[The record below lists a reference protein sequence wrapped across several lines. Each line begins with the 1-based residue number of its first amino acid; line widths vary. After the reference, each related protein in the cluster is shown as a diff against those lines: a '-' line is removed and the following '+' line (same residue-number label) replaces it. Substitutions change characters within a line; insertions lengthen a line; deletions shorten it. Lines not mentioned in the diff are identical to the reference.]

1 MLFKN
6 EESSLK
12 LDVVS
17 YELPAD
23 GGDPT
28 SDDRNWL
35 VLRATWIN
43 EDGLIITGLHYRT
56 GVNMYFKEVQD
67 GVGDYPLSKEEKAAV
82 SRSKVSKVR
91 K

>member
-12 LDVVS
+12 LDIVT
-17 YELPAD
+17 YEFPAD

-35 VLRATWIN
+35 VLRCTWTE
-43 EDGLIITGLHYRT
+43 EDNVTKDSNSCLLTYELREMTAGLKVLNAGIKDEYASSF
-56 GVNMYFKEVQD
+56 VEPYFD
-67 GVGDYPLSKEEKAAV
+67 L
-82 SRSKVSKVR
+82 
-91 K
+91 